1 MNPAQAIYSKVLKK
15 PINWTRY
22 KHHTENGVE
31 QMKVYIMTDL
41 EGVAGIMDY
50 GNWCSEKSRYY
61 ENAKELLSKEINAA
75 VEGFLEG
82 GATEI
87 LIADGHGSGAVNPE
101 LLHEKVE
108 LSRYGVSLF
117 IAKEKIDFLAF
128 VGQHPMAGTI
138 GGHLSHSGNFSVV
151 EQTINGLIVGEFGDL
166 VLTAGQQDIRTIFAT
181 GCEAFC
187 GEAQALVPGIETV
200 AVKRGTQTT
209 AGNHLPKEV
218 YREHNKSAIHL
229 HAAEA
234 RKRIKA
240 GARKAIER
248 AQKESFGLINLPKP
262 PYERIRIMRGDSDYP
277 PRILKQRHPS
287 SLLEMRKEP
296 ISLYELEINPADP
309 KLRKLIGKGIA

>member
-1 MNPAQAIYSKVLKK
+1 M
-15 PINWTRY
+15 
-22 KHHTENGVE
+22 EEE

-41 EGVAGIMDY
+41 EGVAGVLDSK
-50 GNWCSEKSRYY
+50 NWCFEEGRYCEKG
-61 ENAKELLSKEINAA
+61 KELLTLEINAA

-87 LIADGHGSGAVNPE
+87 LVADGHGAGRIQTE
-101 LLHEKVE
+101 KLHPKAEFVKHWHQMNG
-108 LSRYGVSLF
+108 LSALADRKF
-117 IAKEKIDFLAF
+117 DFAAI

-138 GGHLSHSGNFSVV
+138 GGHLSHSGNMGVIQ
-151 EQTINGLIVGEFGDL
+151 QTINGVEVGEFGEMVFL
-166 VLTAGQQDIRTIFAT
+166 ATELGTRTILAT

-187 GEAQALVPGIETV
+187 REAQSLVPGIETV

-229 HAAEA
+229 HPAEA

-248 AQKESFGLINLPKP
+248 AQKEKFGLIELPKP

-277 PRILKQRHPS
+277 PRILKQSHPKSILDMRHS
-287 SLLEMRKEP
+287 KV
-296 ISLYELEINPADP
+296 SLYELEINPADP
-309 KLRKLIGKGIA
+309 KLSKLIGKQIA